1 MNIIG
6 KIFVFAVFIMSLVFM
21 SFGVALYSTHTNWRD
36 EIEKQGGLK
45 DQLQNARSEATKLQ
59 EEINELTT
67 DVKESEMARDTV
79 IAQIQ
84 AALRE
89 KNESL
94 QELRKRVDE
103 QEQARNKAQDELAAK
118 SRELEQATTQINGL
132 RDSVKQQQQSL
143 DDQVKRTADMAVE
156 LHEKESLLVI
166 AKERKEQLAKQVANA
181 RVLLQQMG
189 LNVDALPRD
198 QVPAVDGVVTAV
210 GRDSI
215 ELSLGGD
222 DGLQQNH
229 ELDVFRDD
237 TYIGRVKV
245 VTVRPDKAVATVLRD
260 YTRGFIQRGDRV
272 ATKLKG

>member
-21 SFGVALYSTHTNWRD
+21 SFGVALYSTHTNWRE
-36 EIEKQGGLK
+36 EIVKPGGLN
-45 DQLQNARSEATKLQ
+45 DQLQNARNEATKLQ

-67 DVKESEMARDTV
+67 DVKESEVARDTV

-103 QEQARNKAQDELAAK
+103 QEQDRNKAQDELAAK
-118 SRELEQATTQINGL
+118 SRELEQATAQINDL
-132 RDSVKQQQQSL
+132 RDSVKQQQQNL

-166 AKERKEQLAKQVANA
+166 ARERKSQLEKQVANA

-222 DGLQQNH
+222 DGLQQGH

-237 TYIGRVKV
+237 TYLGRVKV